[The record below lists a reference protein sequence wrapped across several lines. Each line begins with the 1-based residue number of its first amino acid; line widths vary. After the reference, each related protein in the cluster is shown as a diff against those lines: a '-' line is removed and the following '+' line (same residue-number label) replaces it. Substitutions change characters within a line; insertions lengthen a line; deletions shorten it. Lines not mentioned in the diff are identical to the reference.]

1 MPGLEE
7 FPDAAAHS
15 AMQRLWHPLWGDR
28 RQELVV
34 IGVHMDER
42 LVRAE
47 LDACLLNE
55 QELRAGPLL
64 WHQLPQAFPVWKR

>member
-1 MPGLEE
+1 M
-7 FPDAAAHS
+7 
-15 AMQRLWHPLWGDR
+15 
-28 RQELVV
+28 

-42 LVRAE
+42 AVRAE
-47 LDACLLNE
+47 LDACLLND